1 MGFYDV
7 KIDNLAAIWYDKFR
21 DILEMRQLHGA
32 TGNSESGSKKVY
44 TGDGG
49 KSSGAAP
56 VRKLRLCAHRR
67 GGRVTRQ
74 TISSIENQSRELSW
88 TNFLSLLFLFLQN
101 AQTAKLLP
109 VMGIYTDE
117 LARIFSFTDLNQF
130 RQ

>member
-1 MGFYDV
+1 MEPLGILSLDRKKYTQAMAE
-7 KIDNLAAIWYDKFR
+7 NLPALRAR
-21 DILEMRQLHGA
+21 LGLSQTQLADCIG
-32 TGNSESGSKKVY
+32 
-44 TGDGG
+44 
-49 KSSGAAP
+49 
-56 VRKLRLCAHRR
+56 
-67 GGRVTRQ
+67 VTRQ

-88 TNFLSLLFLFLQN
+88 TKFLFLQN

>member
-1 MGFYDV
+1 M
-7 KIDNLAAIWYDKFR
+7 KIDNLTAIWYDKFR

-49 KSSGAAP
+49 KSSGAA
-56 VRKLRLCAHRR
+56 RTARTQLAECI
-67 GGRVTRQ
+67 GVTRQ

>member
-1 MGFYDV
+1 MEPLGILSLDRKKYTQAMAE
-7 KIDNLAAIWYDKFR
+7 NLPALRAR
-21 DILEMRQLHGA
+21 LGLSQTQLADCIG
-32 TGNSESGSKKVY
+32 
-44 TGDGG
+44 
-49 KSSGAAP
+49 
-56 VRKLRLCAHRR
+56 
-67 GGRVTRQ
+67 
-74 TISSIENQSRELSW
+74 ELSW